1 MGPARRVRFRFG
13 MARRRL
19 SVALTRR
26 RIQFGRRL
34 MAAAWGVQQ
43 ETPPAL
49 VPVPEQL
56 PSVRREYSWPVLA
69 AFGSLEVRIA
79 ETEHEIEAAQ
89 RLRYRVFYE
98 EMGAI
103 PTLRMRAQRRDF
115 DRYDKFCDHMLVID
129 REVKD
134 AAGEPVV
141 VGCYRLLRGEVAA
154 RNGGYYTSAE
164 YDLTSMFAGNPPGT
178 RYLEL
183 GRSCVI
189 KSYRAKAITMQLLWR
204 GIVHYLERYSIDV
217 MFGCGSLPGTDPEA
231 LKLPLSYL
239 HHFHRTPE
247 GQRVSARPE
256 RYVAM
261 DLMAKEKI
269 DPKEALR
276 ALPPLV
282 KGYVRAGSFI
292 GEGAVIDRQFGT
304 TDVLIYFPVARID
317 PRWLT
322 RFGRA

>member
-103 PTLRMRAQRRDF
+103 PTLRMRA
-115 DRYDKFCDHMLVID
+115 
-129 REVKD
+129 
-134 AAGEPVV
+134 
-141 VGCYRLLRGEVAA
+141 
-154 RNGGYYTSAE
+154 
-164 YDLTSMFAGNPPGT
+164 
-178 RYLEL
+178 
-183 GRSCVI
+183 
-189 KSYRAKAITMQLLWR
+189 
-204 GIVHYLERYSIDV
+204 
-217 MFGCGSLPGTDPEA
+217 
-231 LKLPLSYL
+231 
-239 HHFHRTPE
+239 
-247 GQRVSARPE
+247 
-256 RYVAM
+256 
-261 DLMAKEKI
+261 
-269 DPKEALR
+269 
-276 ALPPLV
+276 
-282 KGYVRAGSFI
+282 
-292 GEGAVIDRQFGT
+292 
-304 TDVLIYFPVARID
+304 
-317 PRWLT
+317 
-322 RFGRA
+322 